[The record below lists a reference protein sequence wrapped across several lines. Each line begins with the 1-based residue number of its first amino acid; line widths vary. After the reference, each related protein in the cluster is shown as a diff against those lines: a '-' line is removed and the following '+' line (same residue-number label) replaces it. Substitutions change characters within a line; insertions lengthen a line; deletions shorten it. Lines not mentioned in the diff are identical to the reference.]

1 MNPLV
6 RVEMARS
13 TSYVLWTNEGVRSF
27 PSSCKSHAHGD
38 LSQAGRRATRERV
51 GMSLPP
57 VSPPLARL
65 LYRSLLRTSARGKRP
80 ECLPMLVRH
89 RL

>member
-6 RVEMARS
+6 SMEMAR
-13 TSYVLWTNEGVRSF
+13 TIN
-27 PSSCKSHAHGD
+27 SSRRPLVALQCKSHAHGD
-38 LSQAGRRATRERV
+38 LSQGGATRHAETV